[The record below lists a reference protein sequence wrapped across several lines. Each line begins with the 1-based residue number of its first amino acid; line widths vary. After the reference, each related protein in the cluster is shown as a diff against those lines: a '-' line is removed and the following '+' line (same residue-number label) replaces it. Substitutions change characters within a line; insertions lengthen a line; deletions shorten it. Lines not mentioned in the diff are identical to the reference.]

1 MTISR
6 LAIDVP
12 YLLRMKGAESSH
24 DLWMSISNDEAYRL
38 QVWMEA
44 ASGKWTHLMDDD
56 SPETWRTAQLTVR
69 ALERSV
75 SILNYL
81 LTSEVATPGDVKVL
95 KGWLNSTD
103 SSMFQQERTIVIS
116 MLQSLF
122 EYLLGMGSAEERAGG
137 RVLNELVVLKTE
149 EPYHL
154 RWPGHTFDVFVSY
167 KHVRDGERA
176 ASLAGCLRTLGLEC
190 WLDRVQ
196 LKLDPGLVMVD
207 LLLKRWL
214 REALTAST
222 CTVFFETALEAIAD
236 EDFRGNHVAFNW
248 QVFEHRYARNVAYV
262 RPSKSQVYFK
272 DGRTL
277 AWTTIPELAEL
288 IAGHVRGL
296 PATSQADIQSP
307 DEQVDLTCA
316 VKNLQQH
323 GRAYNSG
330 LHSTTPL
337 AALAL
342 LAPQTIDQNINESAP
357 GADDVLL
364 ALARYDA
371 RTATALLSA
380 GIDLYA
386 MFAAGSKIL
395 GGRWSDSGTYRWADA
410 LGPDYG
416 HRQLPAVLTET
427 DLLNGL
433 ATQVVSGAGAIRKL
447 LQRTFR
453 LTHNTW
459 TPEQVDEAVQQT
471 ATQLI
476 ACSAENEC
484 IHSCRH
490 GRHGW
495 LILRAGNTL
504 RAVPVVR
511 HGVYQLA
518 EDCQPLPQNAAVYVR
533 QTRYLFPEH
542 VIADIE
548 DTINDGRQELF
559 DRALE
564 RYPEFALTFTGTP
577 ASCTVH
583 ILAGADD
590 DISLLLLDA
599 GEIRAVS
606 CATESSPPSDAA
618 HLAEVLRRLRPS
630 VESSSRWNWP
640 IAKAHTLDG
649 VLIADKCTLRPA
661 GPELSELGLLADVLS
676 PLLRY
681 HHVRELDYDDF

>member
-1 MTISR
+1 
-6 LAIDVP
+6 
-12 YLLRMKGAESSH
+12 
-24 DLWMSISNDEAYRL
+24 
-38 QVWMEA
+38 
-44 ASGKWTHLMDDD
+44 MDDN
-56 SPETWRTAQLTVR
+56 SPETWQTAQLTVR

-81 LTSEVATPGDVKVL
+81 LTSEVATPRDVKVL
-95 KGWLNSTD
+95 KTWLNSTD
-103 SSMFQQERTIVIS
+103 PSMFQQERTIVMSI
-116 MLQSLF
+116 LQSLF
-122 EYLLGMGSAEERAGG
+122 EDLLGMGSGEERAGG
-137 RVLNELVVLKTE
+137 RVLNELVVLKSE

-154 RWPGHTFDVFVSY
+154 RWPGYTFDVFVSY
-167 KHVRDGERA
+167 RHLRDGERA
-176 ASLAGCLRTLGLEC
+176 ASLADCLRTLGLEC

-196 LKLDPGLVMVD
+196 LKLDPGLVVVD

-222 CTVFFETALEAIAD
+222 CTVFFETALEATAD

-262 RPSKSQVYFK
+262 RPGKCQVYFE

-277 AWTTIPELAEL
+277 EWTTIPELAQL

-296 PATSQADIQSP
+296 PAREQADIQSP
-307 DEQVDLTCA
+307 DEQVDLTRA

-323 GRAYNSG
+323 GREYNSG
-330 LHSTTPL
+330 FHSTTPL

-342 LAPQTIDQNINESAP
+342 LAPRTIDQNMNESAP
-357 GADDVLL
+357 GADDVLI

-386 MFAAGSKIL
+386 MFAVGSKIL
-395 GGRWSDSGTYRWADA
+395 RGRWSDSSTYRWADV
-410 LGPDYG
+410 LGRSHGY
-416 HRQLPAVLTET
+416 RQVPEVFTET
-427 DLLNGL
+427 DLFNGL
-433 ATQVVSGAGAIRKL
+433 AAEVASGPGAMRKL
-447 LQRTFR
+447 LQRTLR

-459 TPEQVDEAVQQT
+459 APDQIDQAVQQT

-476 ACSAENEC
+476 ACSAENER
-484 IHSCRH
+484 IHPCRH

-495 LILRAGNTL
+495 LILRAGDTL

-511 HGVYQLA
+511 DGVYQLA

-533 QTRYLFPEH
+533 QTRYLFPEY

-548 DTINDGRQELF
+548 EAINDGRPELF

-564 RYPEFALTFTGTP
+564 RHPEFALTVTGTP
-577 ASCTVH
+577 APCTVH
-583 ILAGADD
+583 ILAAADD

-599 GEIRAVS
+599 DEIRAVA
-606 CATESSPPSDAA
+606 CAAESSPPSNAA

-630 VESSSRWNWP
+630 AESSSRWRWP
-640 IAKAHTLDG
+640 IAKAPTLDG
-649 VLIADKCTLRPA
+649 VLIVDQCTLRPE